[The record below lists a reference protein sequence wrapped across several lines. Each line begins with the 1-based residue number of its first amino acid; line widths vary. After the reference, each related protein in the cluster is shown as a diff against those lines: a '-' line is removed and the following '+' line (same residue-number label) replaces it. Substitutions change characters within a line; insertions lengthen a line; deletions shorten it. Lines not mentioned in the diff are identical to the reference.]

1 MPGKTEEFAELS
13 FAEARRLAIFK
24 RGAGLRE
31 RGAAFD
37 ESIILFIMY
46 SAATG

>member
-1 MPGKTEEFAELS
+1 MALYSPWKQG
-13 FAEARRLAIFK
+13 ARRLAIFK

-37 ESIILFIMY
+37 ESIILFIM
-46 SAATG
+46 